1 MILKVDLVILHVLLF
16 LWSLTLTR
24 LKKFATLLPNSWLAG
39 TPQALAPRRLG
50 RQSAERERISEIKLE
65 RFL

>member
-16 LWSLTLTR
+16 LWNLTLTR
-24 LKKFATLLPNSWLAG
+24 LKKFATPLPNSWLAE

-65 RFL
+65 HFL